1 MRIINWIAITFFGF
15 SLITAVA
22 LGLISR
28 DYEFVPGSQE
38 SERSN
43 NQTGQIEIPGEV
55 ISKFLRTSGNLDPG
69 NVEVQVLFL
78 NPIQNIED
86 DKLIFQVTLNTHSVN
101 LAGYDITKK
110 AVLEDSNGRTITEG
124 FYWKQIHNNK
134 GHHLM
139 GILVFPAQATE
150 QNNGN
155 TATVG
160 AVEWIKLTIKGL
172 PGTENREFQ
181 WDIELS

>member
-1 MRIINWIAITFFGF
+1 MINWLVAANELFSSAFMVLPPITFFGF
-15 SLITAVA
+15 SLITAAA

-78 NPIQNIED
+78 NPIQNIEQEL
-86 DKLIFQVTLNTHSVN
+86 KIES
-101 LAGYDITKK
+101 
-110 AVLEDSNGRTITEG
+110 SS
-124 FYWKQIHNNK
+124 
-134 GHHLM
+134 
-139 GILVFPAQATE
+139 
-150 QNNGN
+150 
-155 TATVG
+155 
-160 AVEWIKLTIKGL
+160 
-172 PGTENREFQ
+172 GT
-181 WDIELS
+181 